1 MIGQNAAFSGHPPL
15 AARLLASRPA
25 RSESFNLRR
34 TWCAILGLN
43 QSPMSLMVCL
53 LLCGAARG
61 SRARMTWKT
70 RMVRGGITSAMTSS
84 SGAFG
89 SSDGP
94 IPHRQICR
102 GESVLS
108 GAAATQ
114 ILSATHGFVL
124 LAMSGFIDSQGLQ
137 DVMAPL
143 AINLIVGLGD
153 TRRRAGR
160 SLAAAIEARAS
171 QR

>member
-1 MIGQNAAFSGHPPL
+1 
-15 AARLLASRPA
+15 
-25 RSESFNLRR
+25 
-34 TWCAILGLN
+34 
-43 QSPMSLMVCL
+43 
-53 LLCGAARG
+53 
-61 SRARMTWKT
+61 
-70 RMVRGGITSAMTSS
+70 
-84 SGAFG
+84 
-89 SSDGP
+89 
-94 IPHRQICR
+94 
-102 GESVLS
+102 VLS